1 VGGLGRYISILCT
14 ALIMAAALLTL
25 MPGASSEVS
34 ARTLDGSSDAP
45 YVAGELVV
53 TYKPGTATKA
63 AEATSS
69 ATGGRA
75 EKELPA
81 TRGQL
86 LSFPEV
92 KNEKAQATREGALER
107 EKQTLEQ
114 NPAVEAVDYNY
125 IYRASAS
132 PNDPLFNTQYGLQK
146 PRFSQAWDK
155 VRGTPDTKI
164 AVVDSGVYAEHPD
177 LQGKIAEQYDFV
189 NDDPIANDDYG
200 HGTHVTGIAAAI
212 TDNGQG
218 IAGGCPDCGLL
229 IAKVLGSDGSGTL
242 SDLAEG
248 IIWSADRGAKV
259 INMSLE
265 SPHPS
270 TALGNAIDYAAG
282 KGVVLTAAA
291 GNDSSSKPFYPAA
304 YPNVIAV
311 AATDSTDRG
320 ESFSNYGGW
329 VDVAAPG
336 VKIISTTSDGGYG
349 TMTGTSMASAEVAAL
364 AGLLAAQGRPRSDIH
379 SRIFSTAT
387 DLRSKARH
395 KIHHKSHH
403 KARPQSHRKGHHKG
417 HHKKERARNYGHG
430 RIDAA
435 LAVK

>member
-1 VGGLGRYISILCT
+1 VGALGRQISILFT
-14 ALIMAAALLTL
+14 ALIIAAALLTL
-25 MPGASSEVS
+25 APGTWSWVS

-53 TYKPGTATKA
+53 TYKPGTAAEA

-69 ATGGRA
+69 ATGGRV
-75 EKELPA
+75 EKEIPA
-81 TRGQL
+81 IRVRL

-92 KNEKAQATREGALER
+92 KNEQAQAAQEGALER
-107 EKQTLEQ
+107 AKQTLEQ
-114 NPAVEAVDYNY
+114 NPTVEAVDYNY
-125 IYRASAS
+125 IYRASSS
-132 PNDPLFNTQYGLQK
+132 PSDPLFNTQYGLRK
-146 PRFSQAWDK
+146 PRFPQAWDK

-164 AVVDSGVYAEHPD
+164 AIVDSGVYAGHPD
-177 LQGKIAEQYDFV
+177 LQSKIAEQYDFV
-189 NDDPIANDDYG
+189 NDDPVANDDYG

-218 IAGGCPDCGLL
+218 VAGGCPDCGLL
-229 IAKVLGSDGSGTL
+229 IAKVLGSDGTGTL
-242 SDLAEG
+242 LDVAKG
-248 IIWSADRGAKV
+248 VIWSADKGAKV

-265 SPHPS
+265 SPHPG

-291 GNDSSSKPFYPAA
+291 GNDRSSQPFYPAA

-311 AATDSTDRG
+311 AATDSSDRG
-320 ESFSNYGGW
+320 AGFSNYGRW

-336 VKIISTTSDGGYG
+336 VKIISTTNNGGYG

-379 SRIFSTAT
+379 SRILSTAIH
-387 DLRSKARH
+387 LRSKT
-395 KIHHKSHH
+395 
-403 KARPQSHRKGHHKG
+403 RPQSHHKGHKG
-417 HHKKERARNYGHG
+417 HHKKRHNRYYGQG